1 MAVDKWTLIG
11 IPADTPI
18 EQAKAT
24 DFVLSGTSE
33 FSHEFENEL
42 REKIRGNRK
51 DWSAGVVE
59 ETIEVTFPYDKN
71 IKGDQNFKEA
81 CKYGK
86 QMRFW
91 IINNDVVK
99 YTDDATQTEVEGHNA
114 TFAYVIPDGR
124 TLEVDDEDENI
135 EVSLKVKL
143 NSADGYEPKLPAEII
158 DPSVAY
164 AIVYESI
171 GEATGDAEDATTQN
185 I

>member
-1 MAVDKWTLIG
+1 MAVDKWTLVG

-18 EQAKAT
+18 EQAQAT

-42 REKIRGNRK
+42 RESIRGNKK

-71 IKGDQNFKEA
+71 IKGDRDFKEA

-91 IINNDVVK
+91 IINNDVS
-99 YTDDATQTEVEGHNA
+99 G
-114 TFAYVIPDGR
+114 
-124 TLEVDDEDENI
+124 LNI
-135 EVSLKVKL
+135 ICR
-143 NSADGYEPKLPAEII
+143 NM
-158 DPSVAY
+158 
-164 AIVYESI
+164 ESI
-171 GEATGDAEDATTQN
+171 TR
-185 I
+185 

>member
-11 IPADTPI
+11 IPAETPV
-18 EQAKAT
+18 AKAKAV

-42 REKIRGNRK
+42 REKIRGNKK
-51 DWSAGVVE
+51 DWEGGVVE

-71 IKGDQNFKEA
+71 MKGDRDFVEA
-81 CKYGK
+81 CKLGK

-91 IINNDVVK
+91 IINNKVIK
-99 YTDDATQTEVEGHNA
+99 YKANDSAPEQEGHDA
-114 TFAYVIPDGR
+114 TFAYVIPESRSLD
-124 TLEVDDEDENI
+124 VDDEDEKI

-143 NSADGYEPKLPAEII
+143 NSAVGNEPKLPAEII
-158 DPSVAY
+158 DASVAET
-164 AIVYESI
+164 IVYETI
-171 GEATGDAEDATTQN
+171 GQATGNAEDASAQN